1 MKLKDV
7 YKKILDNLNQPIL
20 LIDRKYIIID
30 VNRSASIHFNLPVKK
45 IIGQSCYKI
54 THKCD
59 KPCWQISDN
68 SCPAK
73 NAFKKKERSHVIHKH
88 LSKNKVNVE
97 EIVTTPLYNGKYV
110 IEEFRDITNLLG
122 LVDGILPIC
131 ASCKRIRDEEGN
143 WLQVEGYI
151 HDHTGADFSHSICP
165 ECFRKLYSEFST
177 KKIP

>member
-1 MKLKDV
+1 MIFLEKPSDWIIRHRSHKIMKLKDV

-143 WLQVEGYI
+143 FDPDRYPRIARYHGGLG
-151 HDHTGADFSHSICP
+151 G
-165 ECFRKLYSEFST
+165 R
-177 KKIP
+177 